1 MSAMPDLRV
10 IETNPR
16 GGTRARLLRA
26 AMALL
31 EAGGYD
37 AASIEA
43 IAERAELATEAFYDH
58 FPSKAALFVEVFR
71 AVGDQERDAIAA
83 ATADS
88 TDAASVIEGV
98 VSTFAGRALTR
109 PRLAWALVYEPV
121 EPLVDAERLAY
132 RRDYTERLAAF
143 VRDAVDRGEL
153 PDQDPDLT
161 AAALTGAIIEA
172 LVGPLA
178 PVVGRNA
185 DPDAVVAS
193 LTALC
198 RRAVGAEPG

>member
-1 MSAMPDLRV
+1 MADLRV
-10 IETNPR
+10 IETDPR
-16 GGTRARLLRA
+16 EGTRSRLLRA

-31 EAGGYD
+31 EAGGY
-37 AASIEA
+37 AAVSDSA
-43 IAERAELATEAFYDH
+43 IAERAGVPIESFYEH
-58 FPSKAALFVEVFR
+58 FPSKAGLFVEVFR
-71 AVGDQERDAIAA
+71 AVGDGERAAIEA
-83 ATADS
+83 S
-88 TDAASVIEGV
+88 TDGAEDVADVIEAV

-121 EPLVDAERLAY
+121 EAVVDAERMAY
-132 RRDYTERLAAF
+132 RRAYTERLAQF
-143 VRDAVDRGEL
+143 VRDGVDRGEL

-161 AAALTGAIIEA
+161 AAALIGAIIEG

-198 RRAVGAEPG
+198 RRAIGAR